1 MKTIIT
7 VALAL
12 GLCSGIGRTDEKKN
26 RPKPLPPE
34 IVKAW
39 TDAGARV
46 GWMPAD
52 DRFPEFHEGKGE
64 KGEAPAFRFNRWT
77 AGIVAKLPSPQAA
90 FGLALSFT
98 LVADAGAKE
107 LAALKNLQS
116 LNLLGTSVTDAG
128 LKELAGLKSL
138 Q

>member
-1 MKTIIT
+1 MKTIVT

-12 GLCSGIGRTDEKKN
+12 GLCSAIGRADEKQDG
-26 RPKPLPPE
+26 PKPLPPE

-46 GWMPAD
+46 GWM
-52 DRFPEFHEGKGE
+52 DRFMHFHEGQGE
-64 KGEAPAFRFNRWT
+64 KGEAPAFRFDGWT

-90 FGLALSFT
+90 FGLDLNSSRVT
-98 LVADAGAKE
+98 DAQLKE

-116 LNLLGTSVTDAG
+116 LNLFCTNVTDAG
-128 LKELAGLKSL
+128 LKELAGLKRL

>member
-1 MKTIIT
+1 MKTIVT

-12 GLCSGIGRTDEKKN
+12 GLCSAIGRADEKQDG
-26 RPKPLPPE
+26 PKPLPPE

-52 DRFPEFHEGKGE
+52 DRFPEFHEGEGE
-64 KGEAPAFRFNRWT
+64 EGEAPAFRFTRWT

-90 FGLALSFT
+90 FGLDLSFT
-98 LVADAGAKE
+98 QVTDAGLKE
-107 LAALKNLQS
+107 LAVLKNMQS
-116 LNLLGTSVTDAG
+116 LNLLGTNVTDAD